1 MLKPDLFLLHYAG
14 GNVYSY
20 NFITPYLKERFNIIP
35 IELPGRG
42 RRIREKLLFDKD
54 LAVNDMLNQI
64 LNNLNSKPF
73 LIYGHSMGA
82 SLGLYVINELEK
94 RKLFPSYFVATG
106 YPGPNMKNDRQRF
119 DLPKEEF
126 VSELKILGGIENEII
141 DNEQLFSF
149 FEPILRADFE
159 IVEKENSLS
168 NDVKISTPIY
178 ACMGDKEKDCNQIRN
193 WKLYTSNSFESRL
206 FKGNHFFIY
215 DHAEE
220 IAKIIRQCSERIATY

>member
-42 RRIREKLLFDKD
+42 KRIREKLLFDKD
-54 LAVNDMLNQI
+54 LAVNDVLNQI

-82 SLGLYVINELEK
+82 SLGLSVINELEK
-94 RKLFPSYFVATG
+94 RGLFPLCFVATG
-106 YPGPNMKNDRQRF
+106 NPGPNIKNDRQRF

-126 VSELKILGGIENEII
+126 ISELKILGGIENEVIE
-141 DNEQLFSF
+141 NEQLFSF
-149 FEPILRADFE
+149 FEPVLRADFE
-159 IVEKENSLS
+159 IVEKKSGLS
-168 NDVKISTPIY
+168 NDLKISTPIY
-178 ACMGDKEKDCNQIRN
+178 ACMGDKEKYCNQIQN
-193 WKLYTSNSFESRL
+193 WEQYTSNSFKSRI

-220 IAKIIRQCSERIATY
+220 IAKIIGECSLRGVAY